1 MKVKKF
7 PQSHLVL
14 EKNGK
19 TLVIDPGYLTF
30 EKGFK
35 VSDFQGA
42 DIYLITHQ
50 HEDHLGSETIKEIAG
65 DKPVLGNLDVVKKLQ
80 DLGLADARVLN
91 NLEEVEIEGFK
102 IKAVDL
108 PHFQK
113 EGVVMPPNTGF
124 LIDGVFFHPGDGD
137 GQSTG
142 PNGRKAP
149 DVISENAAVP
159 IGGATIN
166 YDTALEFIEGIGA
179 KVVIPIHY
187 DVYKVDPGEFKKLAS
202 NFGVEV
208 RPLNNGEETEI

>member
-7 PQSHLVL
+7 PQSHLLL

-19 TLVIDPGYLTF
+19 TLIIDPGYLTF

-42 DIYLITHQ
+42 DLYLITHQ

-65 DKPVLGNLDVVKKLQ
+65 DKPVLGNSDVIKKLR
-80 DLGLADARVLN
+80 DLGISDARELT
-91 NLEEVEIEGFK
+91 NLEEVEMEGFK

-113 EGVVMPPNTGF
+113 EGVEMPPNTGF

-137 GQSTG
+137 
-142 PNGRKAP
+142 KAP
-149 DVISENAAVP
+149 DIVSKNAAVP
-159 IGGATIN
+159 IGGASIN
-166 YDTALEFIEGIGA
+166 FDTALEFIEGIGA
-179 KVVIPIHY
+179 EVVIPIHY
-187 DVYKVDPGEFKKLAS
+187 DVYKGDPEEFKKLAS

>member
-7 PQSHLVL
+7 PQSHLIL

-19 TLVIDPGYLTF
+19 TLIIDPGYLTF

-42 DIYLITHQ
+42 DLYLITHQ

-65 DKPVLGNLDVVKKLQ
+65 DKPVLGNSDVVKKLR
-80 DLGLADARVLN
+80 DLGISDARELT

-113 EGVVMPPNTGF
+113 EGVEMPPNTGF

-137 GQSTG
+137 
-142 PNGRKAP
+142 KAP
-149 DVISENAAVP
+149 DIISENAAVP
-159 IGGATIN
+159 IGGASIN
-166 YDTALEFIEGIGA
+166 FDTALEFIEGIGA

-187 DVYKVDPGEFKKLAS
+187 DVYKGDPEEFKKLAS

>member
-19 TLVIDPGYLTF
+19 TLIIDPGYITF

-35 VSDFQGA
+35 VNDFQGV
-42 DIYLITHQ
+42 DVYLITHQ
-50 HEDHLGSETIKEIAG
+50 HGDHLGPETIKEVVGEKII
-65 DKPVLGNLDVVKKLQ
+65 LGNSDVVAKLKQ
-80 DLGLADARVLN
+80 IGVINIKELK
-91 NLEEVEIEGFK
+91 NLEEIEIEGFK

-113 EGVVMPPNTGF
+113 EGTVMPPNTGF

-137 GQSTG
+137 GQSPG

-149 DVISENAAVP
+149 EIVSENAAVP
-159 IGGATIN
+159 IGGATIT

-187 DVYKVDPGEFKKLAS
+187 DVYKADPRR
-202 NFGVEV
+202 V
-208 RPLNNGEETEI
+208 